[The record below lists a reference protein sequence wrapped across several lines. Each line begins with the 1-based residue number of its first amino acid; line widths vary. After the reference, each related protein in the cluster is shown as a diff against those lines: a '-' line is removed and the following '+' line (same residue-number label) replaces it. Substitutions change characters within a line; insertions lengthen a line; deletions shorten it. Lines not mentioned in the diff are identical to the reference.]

1 MIMVTP
7 WGESD
12 SLPKRRLPPGPGR
25 PRDEVLANQ
34 RERLF
39 GAMVA
44 SVSARGYR
52 ATTVGD
58 LAEMSGVSSRTFYD
72 LFPDKEACFLAT
84 LEAIIEAA
92 GEKLESTAPAG
103 ARTPPPGSNG
113 CPLAYLFECLSAALR
128 CPTRAA
134 QHSTDSLKP

>member
-1 MIMVTP
+1 MISPHQTEENILFRQDLTKENPYPLKGSKLSLIDASRVRATMVMTP

-12 SLPKRRLPPGPGR
+12 SLRKRRLPPGPGR
-25 PRDEVLANQ
+25 PREDVLAHQ

-44 SVSARGYR
+44 SVAMRGYR

-58 LAEMSGVSSRTFYD
+58 LAEISGVSSRTFYD

-84 LEAIIEAA
+84 L
-92 GEKLESTAPAG
+92 
-103 ARTPPPGSNG
+103 
-113 CPLAYLFECLSAALR
+113 
-128 CPTRAA
+128 
-134 QHSTDSLKP
+134 